1 MESMKKYPIYR
12 VNYSMED
19 EVSGINLVS
28 IVDDPAIQL
37 NSITL
42 SEEEIYQFGTKDS
55 YTDYPEAARNAAKR
69 ALKWKEENGSKCGT
83 SVGWTRANQLAN
95 GEAISEE
102 TINRMASFKR
112 HQQNKDV
119 SYEEGC
125 GGIMWDAWGGD
136 AGIEWAIR
144 KAESLRNE
152 KMSNEIE
159 LFLSNEDE
167 MRVVGPAL
175 VPDKPIF
182 RKKNGGYFI
191 YFTKEDIK
199 NLVKKFNRTGSNS
212 RIGLDHNGSVS
223 DAYINEQWIVEDP
236 SKDKSSFYNLTV
248 ESGTWMLDVQITDE
262 NLWNEI
268 KKKKTLGFSIEAM
281 LGLKI
286 NDVSMSNDEL
296 REDEVVDTNIEETT
310 EARVEE
316 LSEGVSDVETTEET
330 TETTSEESTEETVN
344 ETEETVEEVVEE
356 VTEAE
361 LSEDMPTDVAESPE
375 VTVDMEGKMNQLEM
389 MIAELIGKVSSLES
403 KVASESEVNMKN
415 EAMLELSRHTKTYD
429 DVMSGKEAFRNLEKK
444 DKSKFL
450 LDRIDQIAKN
460 VKK

>member
-1 MESMKKYPIYR
+1 MNMESMKKYPIYR

-42 SEEEIYQFGTKDS
+42 SEE
-55 YTDYPEAARNAAKR
+55 
-69 ALKWKEENGSKCGT
+69 
-83 SVGWTRANQLAN
+83 
-95 GEAISEE
+95 
-102 TINRMASFKR
+102 AS
-112 HQQNKDV
+112 
-119 SYEEGC
+119 
-125 GGIMWDAWGGD
+125 
-136 AGIEWAIR
+136 
-144 KAESLRNE
+144 
-152 KMSNEIE
+152 EIE
-159 LFLSNEDE
+159 LFLSNEEE

-236 SKDKSSFYNLTV
+236 SKDKSSFYNLSV
-248 ESGTWMLDVQITDE
+248 EPGTWMLDVQITDE

-415 EAMLELSRHTKTYD
+415 EAILELSRHSKIYD
-429 DVMSGKEAFRNLEKK
+429 DVMAGKEEFRNLEKK

-450 LDRIDQIAKN
+450 LDRIEQIAKN